1 MMVPARCRHG
11 AGHHGR
17 QEDRVSDPDGPMGD
31 VLAGIRVLDFGRYIA
46 GPYCAALLAD
56 LGADVIRIERL
67 GGGEDRWVAPVG
79 EDDAGAM
86 FLVMN
91 RNKRAM
97 TLDPASAEGREVVR
111 KLVATADVVVANL
124 PPEVLRGLALDLE
137 SLRRVKPDI
146 ILTTVTAFGA
156 GGPWSHK
163 HGFDGIG
170 QLMCGSAYL
179 TGTPEQP
186 LRAAVAWVDCGTA
199 SLAAFGT
206 LAALMA
212 RQQTGRGQ
220 KVEGALL
227 RTALAYNNPTLV
239 EQQVIQVNRVATLNR
254 GQSSAP
260 SDVFRTKDG
269 WIIAYAIGNPM
280 FARWA
285 KLMGD
290 DHWHTDP
297 RFQDDQA
304 RGDHGELISKRMAE
318 WTAERTTAEALAAL
332 ESARVPAGPLYA
344 PQQALE
350 DAHIRAAGLLR
361 DTEYPGLPRPAPLA
375 PMPVDLS
382 ETPGR
387 FRRRAPTLGEH
398 TDEILSELGYSP
410 GEIAEL
416 RTKGVI

>member
-1 MMVPARCRHG
+1 MTEHD
-11 AGHHGR
+11 GHL
-17 QEDRVSDPDGPMGD
+17 DG
-31 VLAGIRVLDFGRYIA
+31 VLTGTRVLDFGRYIA

-56 LGADVIRIERL
+56 LGADVIRIERR
-67 GGGEDRWVAPVG
+67 GGGEDRWVAPVAPDG
-79 EDDAGAM
+79 VGALY
-86 FLVMN
+86 LVMN

-97 TLDPASAEGREVVR
+97 TLDPACPEGREIVR

-124 PPEVLRGLALDLE
+124 PPEVLRSLALDLE
-137 SLRRVKPDI
+137 SLRRVKLDI

-170 QLMCGSAYL
+170 QVMCGSAYL

-212 RQQTGRGQ
+212 RGKTGRGQ

-227 RTALAYNNPTLV
+227 RTAVAFNNPTLV
-239 EQQVIQVNRVATLNR
+239 EQQVAQPNRVATVNR
-254 GQSSAP
+254 GQTSAP
-260 SDVFRTKDG
+260 SDLYRTRDG
-269 WIIAYAIGNPM
+269 WILTAAIGEPM

-285 KLMGD
+285 ALMGER
-290 DHWHTDP
+290 HWLDDP
-297 RFQDDQA
+297 RFKDDLA
-304 RGDHGELISKRMAE
+304 RGDNGEAISKRMAE
-318 WTAERTTAEALAAL
+318 WTATRTTAEALAGL
-332 ESARVPAGPLYA
+332 EGTKIPAAPLYS

-350 DAHIRAAGLLR
+350 DAHIRTAKLLE
-361 DTEYPGLPRPAPLA
+361 DTDYPGLARKAPLA
-375 PMPVDLS
+375 PTPVDLS

-387 FRRRAPTLGEH
+387 FRHRAPTIGEH
-398 TDEILSELGYSP
+398 TAEILAELGYDRAAIE
-410 GEIAEL
+410 GLEL
-416 RTKGVI
+416 RGVV

>member
-1 MMVPARCRHG
+1 
-11 AGHHGR
+11 
-17 QEDRVSDPDGPMGD
+17 VSESDGLENG
-31 VLAGIRVLDFGRYIA
+31 VLAGVRVLDFGRYIA

-56 LGADVIRIERL
+56 LGADVIRIERR

-79 EDDAGAM
+79 DDDVGAM

-97 TLDPASAEGREVVR
+97 TLDPSSTDGREVVR

-124 PPEVLRGLALDLE
+124 PPEVLRGLALDLQ

-212 RQQTGRGQ
+212 REKTGRGQ

-227 RTALAYNNPTLV
+227 RTAIAYNNPALV
-239 EQQVIQVNRVATLNR
+239 EQQVIQVDRVATVNR
-254 GQSSAP
+254 GQTSAP

-269 WIIAYAIGNPM
+269 WIIVYAIGNPM

-304 RGDHGELISKRMAE
+304 RGDHGELVSKRMAE
-318 WTAERTTAEALAAL
+318 WTAERTTDEALKAL
-332 ESARVPAGPLYA
+332 ESARVPAGPLYS

-350 DAHIRAAGLLR
+350 DAHIRAAGLLH
-361 DTEYPGLPRPAPLA
+361 DTDYPGLPRPAPLA
-375 PMPVDLS
+375 PTPVDLS

-387 FRRRAPTLGEH
+387 FRHRAPTLGEH
-398 TDEILSELGYSP
+398 TDEILAELGYSAR
-410 GEIAEL
+410 EVAEL
-416 RTKGVI
+416 RTKGVV

>member
-1 MMVPARCRHG
+1 MTER
-11 AGHHGR
+11 
-17 QEDRVSDPDGPMGD
+17 DGQLDG
-31 VLAGIRVLDFGRYIA
+31 VLAGTRVLDFGRYIA

-56 LGADVIRIERL
+56 LGADVIRIERR
-67 GGGEDRWVAPVG
+67 GGGEDRRVAPVAADG
-79 EDDAGAM
+79 AGALY
-86 FLVMN
+86 LVMN

-97 TLDPASAEGREVVR
+97 TLDPACPEGREIVR

-124 PPEVLRGLALDLE
+124 PPEVLKSLALDLE

-170 QLMCGSAYL
+170 QVMCGSAYL

-212 RQQTGRGQ
+212 RGKTGRGQ

-227 RTALAYNNPTLV
+227 RTAVAFNNPTLV
-239 EQQVIQVNRVATLNR
+239 EQQVVQPNRVATVNR
-254 GQSSAP
+254 GQTSAP
-260 SDVFRTKDG
+260 SDLYRTRDG
-269 WIIAYAIGNPM
+269 WILTAAIGEPM

-285 KLMGD
+285 ALMGEP
-290 DHWHTDP
+290 HWLGDP
-297 RFQDDQA
+297 RFKDDLS
-304 RGDHGELISKRMAE
+304 RGDHGEAISKRMSE
-318 WTAERTTAEALAAL
+318 WTATRTTAEALAGL
-332 ESARVPAGPLYA
+332 EGARIPAAPLYS

-350 DAHIRAAGLLR
+350 DDHIRAARLLE
-361 DTEYPGLPRPAPLA
+361 DTDYPGLAHKAPLA
-375 PMPVDLS
+375 PTPVDLS

-387 FRRRAPTLGEH
+387 YRHRAPTIGEH
-398 TDEILSELGYSP
+398 TAEILTELGYDRAA
-410 GEIAEL
+410 IAGLES
-416 RTKGVI
+416 RGVV

>member
-1 MMVPARCRHG
+1 M
-11 AGHHGR
+11 
-17 QEDRVSDPDGPMGD
+17 QD
-31 VLAGIRVLDFGRYIA
+31 VLAGVRVLDFGRYIA

-56 LGADVIRIERL
+56 LGADVIRVERR

-79 EDDAGAM
+79 EDGVGAM
-86 FLVMN
+86 YLVMN

-97 TLDPASAEGREVVR
+97 TLNPSAPRGREIVR

-124 PPEVLRGLALDLE
+124 PPEVLRDLALDLE

-156 GGPWSHK
+156 GGPWSHR

-170 QLMCGSAYL
+170 QAMCGSAYL

-212 RQQTGRGQ
+212 RQRTGRGQ

-227 RTALAYNNPTLV
+227 RTAVAFNNPALV
-239 EQQVIQVNRVATLNR
+239 EQQVVKPDRVATVNR
-254 GQSSAP
+254 GQTSAP
-260 SDVFRTKDG
+260 SDLFRTRDG
-269 WIIAYAIGNPM
+269 WIIAYAIGGPM
-280 FARWA
+280 YARWA
-285 KLMGD
+285 RLMGEE
-290 DHWHTDP
+290 HWLTDP
-297 RFQDDQA
+297 RFKDDLA
-304 RGDHGELISKRMAE
+304 RGDHGELISERMSR
-318 WTAERTTAEALAAL
+318 WTAERTTEQALAEL
-332 ESARVPAGPLYA
+332 EKVHIPAGPLYS

-350 DAHIRAAGLLR
+350 DAHIRAAGLLADR
-361 DTEYPGLPRPAPLA
+361 DYPGLPRPAPLA
-375 PMPVDLS
+375 PTPVDLS

-387 FRRRAPTLGEH
+387 YRERAPALGEH
-398 TDEILSELGYSP
+398 TDAILAELGYS
-410 GEIAEL
+410 AEDIGRL
-416 RTKGVI
+416 RADGVV

>member
-1 MMVPARCRHG
+1 MS
-11 AGHHGR
+11 
-17 QEDRVSDPDGPMGD
+17 QEDGAAQS

-56 LGADVIRIERL
+56 LGADVIRVERR
-67 GGGEDRWVAPVG
+67 GGGEDRWVAPVAPDG
-79 EDDAGAM
+79 AGALY
-86 FLVMN
+86 LVMN

-97 TLDPASAEGREVVR
+97 TLDPGCPEGREIVK

-124 PPEVLRGLALDLE
+124 PPEVLRSLALDLD
-137 SLRRVKPDI
+137 SLRRVTPDI

-170 QLMCGSAYL
+170 QVMSGAAYL
-179 TGTPEQP
+179 SGTPEQP
-186 LRAAVAWVDCGTA
+186 VRASVPWVDCGTA

-206 LAALMA
+206 LAALMV
-212 RQQTGRGQ
+212 RQKTGRGQ

-227 RTALAYNNPTLV
+227 RTALAFNNSTVV

-254 GQSSAP
+254 GQTAAP
-260 SDVFRTKDG
+260 SDLYRTKDG

-285 KLMGD
+285 ALMGENS
-290 DHWHTDP
+290 WLSDP
-297 RFQDDQA
+297 RFKDDQA
-304 RGDHGELISKRMAE
+304 RGNHGELISKRVSE
-318 WTAERTTAEALAAL
+318 WAAERTTAEALAELDA
-332 ESARVPAGPLYA
+332 ARIPAAPLYS

-350 DAHIRAAGLLR
+350 DEHIRAAGLLR
-361 DTEYPGLPRPAPLA
+361 DRDYPGLARPAPLA
-375 PMPVDLS
+375 PTPVDLS

-387 FRRRAPTLGEH
+387 FRHRAATLGEH
-398 TDEILSELGYSP
+398 TDAILAELGY
-410 GEIAEL
+410 GADEIVGFRA
-416 RTKGVI
+416 RGVI

>member
-1 MMVPARCRHG
+1 
-11 AGHHGR
+11 
-17 QEDRVSDPDGPMGD
+17 VSESDGLD
-31 VLAGIRVLDFGRYIA
+31 NSVLAGVRVLDFGRYIA

-67 GGGEDRWVAPVG
+67 GGGEDRWVTPVG
-79 EDDAGAM
+79 DDDVGAM

-97 TLDPASAEGREVVR
+97 TLDPSSADGREVVR

-137 SLRRVKPDI
+137 SLRRVKPNI

-179 TGTPEQP
+179 TGTPAQP

-212 RQQTGRGQ
+212 REKTGRGQ

-227 RTALAYNNPTLV
+227 RTAIAYNNPALV
-239 EQQVIQVNRVATLNR
+239 EQQVIQVDRVATVNR
-254 GQSSAP
+254 GQTSAP
-260 SDVFRTKDG
+260 SDVFRTRDG
-269 WIIAYAIGNPM
+269 WIIVYAIGNPM

-304 RGDHGELISKRMAE
+304 RGDHGELVSKRMAE
-318 WTAERTTAEALAAL
+318 WTAERTTAEALKEL
-332 ESARVPAGPLYA
+332 ESARVPAGPLYS

-350 DAHIRAAGLLR
+350 DAHIRAAGLLH
-361 DTEYPGLPRPAPLA
+361 DTDYPGLPRPAPLA
-375 PMPVDLS
+375 PTPVDLS

-398 TDEILSELGYSP
+398 TDEILAELGYSG

-416 RTKGVI
+416 RTKGVV

>member
-1 MMVPARCRHG
+1 VT
-11 AGHHGR
+11 
-17 QEDRVSDPDGPMGD
+17 EPDAHTEG

-79 EDDAGAM
+79 EDDVGAM

-227 RTALAYNNPTLV
+227 RTAIAYNNPTLV
-239 EQQVIQVNRVATLNR
+239 EQQVIQANRVATVNR
-254 GQSSAP
+254 GQTSAP

-269 WIIAYAIGNPM
+269 WIIVYAIGNPM

-290 DHWHTDP
+290 DHWLTDP

-318 WTAERTTAEALAAL
+318 WTAERTTAEALSAL
-332 ESARVPAGPLYA
+332 EGARVPAGPLYS

-350 DAHIRAAGLLR
+350 DAHIRTAGLLQ
-361 DTEYPGLPRPAPLA
+361 DTDYPGLPRPAPLA
-375 PMPVDLS
+375 PTPVDLS

-398 TDEILSELGYSP
+398 TDEILGELGYSS
-410 GEIAEL
+410 GQIEEL
-416 RTKGVI
+416 RTKGVV

>member
-1 MMVPARCRHG
+1 MSDGDA
-11 AGHHGR
+11 
-17 QEDRVSDPDGPMGD
+17 RVSD

-56 LGADVIRIERL
+56 LGADVIRIERR
-67 GGGEDRWVAPVG
+67 GGGEDRWVAPVAPDG
-79 EDDAGAM
+79 AGAM

-97 TLDPASAEGREVVR
+97 TLDPACPEGREIVK

-124 PPEVLRGLALDLE
+124 PPEVLRSLALDLD

-156 GGPWSHK
+156 GGPWSHR
-163 HGFDGIG
+163 HGFDGVA
-170 QLMCGSAYL
+170 QLMCGSTYL

-186 LRAAVAWVDCGTA
+186 IRASVAWVDCGTA
-199 SLAAFGT
+199 SLAALGT

-212 RQQTGRGQ
+212 RQKTGRGQ

-227 RTALAYNNPTLV
+227 RTAVAFNNPALT
-239 EQQVIQVNRVATLNR
+239 EQQVIRVDRVATMNR
-254 GQSSAP
+254 GQTAAP
-260 SDVFRTKDG
+260 SDVFRTRDG

-285 KLMGD
+285 ALMGEE
-290 DHWHTDP
+290 HWLTDP
-297 RFQDDQA
+297 RFKDDQA
-304 RGDHGELISKRMAE
+304 RGDHGEVISKRMSE
-318 WTAERTTAEALAAL
+318 WAAERTTDEALAEL
-332 ESARVPAGPLYA
+332 EAAKIPAGPLYS

-361 DTEYPGLPRPAPLA
+361 DTEYPGLARPVPLA
-375 PMPVDLS
+375 PTPVDLS

-387 FRRRAPTLGEH
+387 FRHRAPMLGEH
-398 TDEILSELGYSP
+398 TDQILGELGYD
-410 GEIAEL
+410 AEAIGGL
-416 RTKGVI
+416 RARAVI